1 MTTPQSAI
9 ATPAMPTT
17 RNMISFTLYFSFRL
31 NTVATAA
38 AKRPI
43 TISTIPAG
51 TSLVFSG
58 VSGSS
63 SSSAIFAS
71 EVICESLS
79 SMWLYSFLTLWMFA
93 IFFCISSRPSS
104 DGTPSLNIPES
115 VSKYCSS
122 SGVKLRLSSTA
133 FKLSSSPACFV
144 FSKSSASS
152 GALSPKTAIA
162 AL

>member
-51 TSLVFSG
+51 TSLVF
-58 VSGSS
+58 SGSS

-144 FSKSSASS
+144 FSRSSASS

>member
-9 ATPAMPTT
+9 TTPAMPTT

-58 VSGSS
+58 ASGSS
-63 SSSAIFAS
+63 SSSAI
-71 EVICESLS
+71 
-79 SMWLYSFLTLWMFA
+79 FA